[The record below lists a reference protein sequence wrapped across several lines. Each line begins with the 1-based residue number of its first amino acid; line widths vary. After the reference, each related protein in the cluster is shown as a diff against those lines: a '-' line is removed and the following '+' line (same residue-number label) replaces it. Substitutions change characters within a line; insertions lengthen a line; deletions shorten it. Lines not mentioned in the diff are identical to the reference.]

1 MLDDDRGLSAAAAY
15 LKNSAVRANKRFQH
29 VTIFEHVRR
38 RCCAGSVEVGQIQ
51 VHQILAAI
59 KHLRHIHYLGSI
71 ETGQIQI
78 GQATA
83 AGKHIGHV
91 RHIGCIKT
99 IPEIDCFQVDKPP
112 KHIGG
117 IRIRSNLPVG
127 GYIQIVAAHPS
138 KNASVSRV

>member
-1 MLDDDRGLSAAAAY
+1 MLDDDRSPSAVAEY
-15 LKNSAVRANKRFQH
+15 LKNLAVRANKRFQH
-29 VTIFEHVRR
+29 VTIFEHARCI
-38 RCCAGSVEVGQIQ
+38 CCAGSVEVGQIQ

-59 KHLRHIHYLGSI
+59 KHLKHIRYLGSI

-83 AGKHIGHV
+83 AGKHIGHARYV
-91 RHIGCIKT
+91 GGVKI

>member
-1 MLDDDRGLSAAAAY
+1 M
-15 LKNSAVRANKRFQH
+15 
-29 VTIFEHVRR
+29 
-38 RCCAGSVEVGQIQ
+38 EVGQIQ

-59 KHLRHIHYLGSI
+59 KHLKHIRYLGSI

-83 AGKHIGHV
+83 VVKHIGHV
-91 RHIGCIKT
+91 RYVGGVKI

-117 IRIRSNLPVG
+117 IRIRGNLPVG